1 MRIRAIKR
9 QRRYRIGLSGLG
21 ACKAQAQRELLQK
34 RIPES
39 FPAKSKPQR
48 DKSDEQDMKA
58 KASSMSHSVLEVQ
71 LPEQREDTQLS
82 LDPALVSLERRS
94 GLANVVLARDG
105 GLKSAIEPAN
115 VPVSSAQTD
124 MLAGTGVLFQG
135 MPDGSFA
142 ITQAVTGSPAAAAIS
157 SGSFGIGDKLM
168 AVDGV
173 LLHGKSYEEVLGK
186 INGPAGTSVVITL
199 LRSRVCKR
207 GGGQGVIEPTA
218 GTVSVSPQPHIS
230 ETESSAGQL
239 APEPADDAL
248 VLAEVGVSSQ
258 VQLSSRCA
266 DCAIFKEQV
275 KVLTQGLSAALKH
288 SQKREEEVRGLGENH
303 EMMLELLQRRV
314 ESRDQTIEQL
324 EQQLLRHQKDSDGE
338 ITRMVLQIKQLLT
351 ENTDLRLG
359 VKEAYSVIEFLESTN
374 VGLKSQLSTLQETRS
389 KADVVSLH
397 NDKILVSLNAVS
409 LERDEALNM
418 RAVVDAR
425 NQHLSRELV
434 LQREDCARERAE
446 WDKERGRNLEQIR
459 CLQTELQQLVAQL
472 KLRQDSRG
480 FTAEPVHMQR
490 QSKTAGLTKPS
501 QRTGNAKGRERAFQS
516 AKESA
521 KDALSVLEYTVEYSL
536 QLSCDEQTGQRRE
549 YETEESIFVEAG
561 CAGLGE
567 LVGGN
572 QQQTQDA
579 MILTFRCD
587 RDELD
592 VSRQQNFSPRKVAP
606 EQDMPQ
612 VRGTQAWLPLT
623 SPILSTIT
631 GNDLIRSAT
640 EGGVDNC
647 RAAGKGGE
655 GVQDADGTG
664 GAREAGDNDCGSCF
678 SLDASFAQN
687 QNLHG
692 SDEEQLVV
700 RLRDQLS
707 FQTQA
712 NKDLKAQLDHSLAT
726 IQSLNS
732 RSHNFHQHQSSSLP
746 PPGFGGRRIQFDSYV
761 LDLSMHEMLLA
772 ERENTNFISHS
783 LSQLSR
789 THAQELQKLESTR
802 SHCEELAVELNE
814 RLVLKEAE
822 IIQLRQQ
829 LENAHS
835 KNTISN
841 HTSAMK
847 ANFPTQRRSGGD
859 AGEPLVADSLPL
871 AARAASPTQEG
882 QGAGASHSAGGGM
895 LSEKA
900 GNGSV
905 TEVEC
910 GRVAR
915 QVIKAE
921 EIGDGTC
928 VKSWKD
934 RSAHIQEQ
942 VERSVVLLHTFL
954 HHS

>member
-207 GGGQGVIEPTA
+207 GGGQGVIERTA

-239 APEPADDAL
+239 APAPADDAL

-359 VKEAYSVIEFLESTN
+359 VKEAYSVMQ
-374 VGLKSQLSTLQETRS
+374 V
-389 KADVVSLH
+389 
-397 NDKILVSLNAVS
+397 
-409 LERDEALNM
+409 
-418 RAVVDAR
+418 
-425 NQHLSRELV
+425 
-434 LQREDCARERAE
+434 
-446 WDKERGRNLEQIR
+446 
-459 CLQTELQQLVAQL
+459 
-472 KLRQDSRG
+472 
-480 FTAEPVHMQR
+480 TA
-490 QSKTAGLTKPS
+490 S
-501 QRTGNAKGRERAFQS
+501 
-516 AKESA
+516 
-521 KDALSVLEYTVEYSL
+521 
-536 QLSCDEQTGQRRE
+536 
-549 YETEESIFVEAG
+549 
-561 CAGLGE
+561 
-567 LVGGN
+567 
-572 QQQTQDA
+572 
-579 MILTFRCD
+579 
-587 RDELD
+587 
-592 VSRQQNFSPRKVAP
+592 
-606 EQDMPQ
+606 
-612 VRGTQAWLPLT
+612 
-623 SPILSTIT
+623 
-631 GNDLIRSAT
+631 
-640 EGGVDNC
+640 
-647 RAAGKGGE
+647 
-655 GVQDADGTG
+655 
-664 GAREAGDNDCGSCF
+664 
-678 SLDASFAQN
+678 
-687 QNLHG
+687 
-692 SDEEQLVV
+692 
-700 RLRDQLS
+700 
-707 FQTQA
+707 
-712 NKDLKAQLDHSLAT
+712 
-726 IQSLNS
+726 
-732 RSHNFHQHQSSSLP
+732 
-746 PPGFGGRRIQFDSYV
+746 
-761 LDLSMHEMLLA
+761 
-772 ERENTNFISHS
+772 
-783 LSQLSR
+783 
-789 THAQELQKLESTR
+789 
-802 SHCEELAVELNE
+802 
-814 RLVLKEAE
+814 
-822 IIQLRQQ
+822 
-829 LENAHS
+829 
-835 KNTISN
+835 
-841 HTSAMK
+841 
-847 ANFPTQRRSGGD
+847 
-859 AGEPLVADSLPL
+859 
-871 AARAASPTQEG
+871 
-882 QGAGASHSAGGGM
+882 
-895 LSEKA
+895 
-900 GNGSV
+900 
-905 TEVEC
+905 
-910 GRVAR
+910 
-915 QVIKAE
+915 
-921 EIGDGTC
+921 
-928 VKSWKD
+928 
-934 RSAHIQEQ
+934 
-942 VERSVVLLHTFL
+942 
-954 HHS
+954 